1 MVEQAEQVNSGS
13 GEAPT
18 QAPAET
24 TPEQINTAVEADAA
38 ESSGEEVTMEEYLL
52 YSARYGEIE
61 GMQEAINERVNI
73 DYQNEDIGNAALHLA
88 SANGH
93 IPAVTFLLENGANL
107 NLQNKSK
114 NTALHWACLCGQI
127 ETVKVLCEWFEKN
140 PDRP

>member
-1 MVEQAEQVNSGS
+1 MVEQTEQVNSGS

-18 QAPAET
+18 QAPVET
-24 TPEQINTAVEADAA
+24 TPEQTVKADADAA

-61 GMQEAINERVNI
+61 GMQEAIDCRVNI
-73 DYQNEDIGNAALHLA
+73 DYQNEDMGNAALHLS

-93 IPAVTFLLENGANL
+93 MPAVTFLLEHGANI
-107 NLQNKSK
+107 NLQNHSK
-114 NTALHWACLCGQI
+114 NTPMHWACLCGQI
-127 ETVKVLCEWFEKN
+127 DTVKLLCEWFEKN